1 MLPTPLISDWSSRA
15 RLTPVCR
22 WRSRRARAA
31 GSKDGSNGSG
41 AMWAIGPGSS
51 APSGTKH
58 MWPNVRWSVKRRS
71 GPESLKVNRIRTCG
85 DRGRSGSPTSSWPL
99 MPRCASRASSPT
111 DSHRYLPR
119 RLTVSR
125 LRPVS
130 AASKSAAPARWRR
143 TERGCRTRTVSMAR
157 PEMWCSRPRR
167 TVSTSGSSGTRSAVS
182 CGTGCLPV
190 VSVVALVVLRPGG
203 LRVDRVPGRL
213 GRVLLGRLLGVAL
226 AGAEH
231 APADPDRGPERL
243 LVVRPALLDLVV
255 RHPEHAGR
263 GQLLERGLPVQ
274 SGTQP
279 GRPGD
284 DRVEQA
290 MDQRAGLGQP
300 AVDVDRPD
308 DGLQRVGQDR
318 GLVAA
323 AGHLFAPAEPDV
335 GAQAQLPRHI
345 GQGLHLDHGRAQLG

>member
-22 WRSRRARAA
+22 WRSRRARVA

-58 MWPNVRWSVKRRS
+58 IWPNVRWSVKRRS
-71 GPESLKVNRIRTCG
+71 GPESENVNQIRTCG
-85 DRGRSGSPTSSWPL
+85 DRGRSGSPTSSCPL
-99 MPRCASRASSPT
+99 IPRCASRASSPT

-119 RLTVSR
+119 RLAVSR

-157 PEMWCSRPRR
+157 PETWCSRPRR
-167 TVSTSGSSGTRSAVS
+167 TVSTSGSSGTRSALS
-182 CGTGCLPV
+182 RGTGRL
-190 VSVVALVVLRPGG
+190 SVVAVVVLVVLVVPRRGG

-213 GRVLLGRLLGVAL
+213 GRVLLGLLLGAAL
-226 AGAEH
+226 AGAQH
-231 APADPDRGPERL
+231 APADPDHGPERL

-255 RHPEHAGR
+255 RHPEHVRR
-263 GQLLERGLPVQ
+263 GQLLQRGLPVQ
-274 SGTQP
+274 SGAQP
-279 GRPGD
+279 GRLGD

-323 AGHLFAPAEPDV
+323 AGHLFAAAE
-335 GAQAQLPRHI
+335 L
-345 GQGLHLDHGRAQLG
+345 